1 MRASAIPN
9 AAPAS
14 APGLR
19 RNTKLCLALHA
30 LGHMAAAPER
40 MRSSVEIA
48 AHNDTN
54 PVVVRRVLG
63 LLRKAGLVVSEKGN
77 GGGWRLAREASTIT
91 LADVYGALDEPFLR
105 PAPDDGEP
113 DCPVRRELRTHVEG
127 ALREAEALL
136 VDRLAA
142 VTIERIAAPALEPT
156 G

>member
-1 MRASAIPN
+1 MN
-9 AAPAS
+9 APTTSPPGS

-30 LGHMAAAPER
+30 LGHMASAPER

-63 LLRKAGLVVSEKGN
+63 LLREAGLVVSGKGN
-77 GGGWRLAREASTIT
+77 GGGWRLARPAGAIT

-105 PAPDDGEP
+105 PAPDDEEP

-142 VTIERIAAPALEPT
+142 VTIERIAVPTPEPA